1 MQINQNINLQYVN
14 LPFKTIDFKEIW
26 KKGVFKKEKI
36 MLMISVND
44 QSELY
49 KLYHQRFQETD
60 YYFAICEEK
69 GKFDLVV
76 IKTEGRDYLRCYRTY
91 LEVAWSI
98 YNFWSC
104 TIFSNV
110 DFITTHVQGDFSKIL
125 LFLQRLPLNL
135 LQGSYLISNVFS
147 VKSSEGNREPCLLYF
162 ENLYFGNMNNYSCC
176 QSGNLYKWS
185 DYILG
190 KKLDECKI
198 TKL

>member
-91 LEVAWSI
+91 PEVAWSI

-110 DFITTHVQGDFSKIL
+110 DFITTHVQEDFSKIL
-125 LFLQRLPLNL
+125 LFLQRLPLKL

-147 VKSSEGNREPCLLYF
+147 VKGSEGKRELYLLYF
-162 ENLYFGNMNNYSCC
+162 SNVDNYSYC

-190 KKLDECKI
+190 KKFDECKI